1 MSMPAASQNRVPW
14 RVLALGVALLGLWLR
29 MRAFS
34 PFEIGY
40 ADEIM
45 QYLEQAKRIATG
57 DAIVPWEYRYGA
69 RNSLIAQ
76 VLAGPWWLGWKLA
89 PGTLTAMLAARWA
102 FLGLTLMALPAAWR
116 VGSATG
122 RAHGLAAL
130 FVVAVWYESVLLST
144 LLLSEVLGAALLLA
158 GAALLL
164 DEKPSRGVLR
174 WAGVLLGLGVVAR
187 LQYAPFAA
195 VLVLTALGRRWEH
208 WWPVVLGGLAAAA
221 LGSLSDLMAGRVPF
235 AWVWV
240 NLHYNM
246 AEGRAARFGAQ
257 GPFAY
262 ATMLIDHLGPL
273 WPLLLAAALA
283 VPARL
288 RPLGWAALANVL
300 FHSLIAH
307 KEYRFIWASVLALLV
322 LAAVGIVVVGRRL
335 LAGRVRGPVAA
346 LVFALFWL
354 IASLAANNQSGGARA
369 MRGGAP
375 IALSALKAARDS
387 ATCGIAVPDQWRAN
401 VVSALLEREVPL
413 YVAPKEML
421 TSGAALPVGLAG
433 AANVLIM
440 PGPQAG
446 AAGYVFGGCKVREA
460 LKACIYRR
468 AGPCQPDPY
477 WTYQAALQREDL

>member
-1 MSMPAASQNRVPW
+1 MQATSQKRVPW
-14 RVLALGVALLGLWLR
+14 RALALGVALVGLWLR

-57 DAIVPWEYRYGA
+57 HAIVPWEYRYGA

-89 PGTLTAMLAARWA
+89 PGSLTAMLAARWA
-102 FLGLTLMALPAAWR
+102 FLGLTLIALPAAWR
-116 VGSATG
+116 LGAATG

-164 DEKPSRGVLR
+164 DGKPSRAALR
-174 WAGVLLGLGVVAR
+174 WAGLLLGLGVVAR

-195 VLVLTALGRRWEH
+195 VLVLTALGRRWPD

-221 LGSLSDLMAGRVPF
+221 LGSLSDLIAGRVPF

-246 AEGRAARFGAQ
+246 AEGRAARFGAE

-300 FHSLIAH
+300 FHSLVAH

-322 LAAVGIVVVGRRL
+322 LAAVGMVVAGQRL
-335 LAGRVRGPVAA
+335 LGARGVRPGLLA
-346 LVFALFWL
+346 LAFALFWL
-354 IASLAANNQSGGARA
+354 VASAGGERQSGGART

-375 IALSALKAARDS
+375 IPMAALAAARDP
-387 ATCGIAVPDQWRAN
+387 ATCGIAVPDQWRAHL
-401 VVSALLEREVPL
+401 VSALLDRDVPL
-413 YVAPKEML
+413 YVAPKAMVA
-421 TSGAALPVGLAG
+421 SGAPLPAGLAG

-440 PGPQAG
+440 PRPQAG
-446 AAGYVFGGCKVREA
+446 AGAYALAGCKANTV

-468 AGPCQPDPY
+468 PGPCTADPD
-477 WTYQAALQREDL
+477 WTYQAALEREDL

>member
-116 VGSATG
+116 LGSATG

-164 DEKPSRGVLR
+164 GEKPSRGVLR
-174 WAGVLLGLGVVAR
+174 WAGVLLGLGVPA
-187 LQYAPFAA
+187 
-195 VLVLTALGRRWEH
+195 TCW
-208 WWPVVLGGLAAAA
+208 
-221 LGSLSDLMAGRVPF
+221 
-235 AWVWV
+235 
-240 NLHYNM
+240 
-246 AEGRAARFGAQ
+246 
-257 GPFAY
+257 AY
-262 ATMLIDHLGPL
+262 L
-273 WPLLLAAALA
+273 
-283 VPARL
+283 
-288 RPLGWAALANVL
+288 
-300 FHSLIAH
+300 
-307 KEYRFIWASVLALLV
+307 
-322 LAAVGIVVVGRRL
+322 RL
-335 LAGRVRGPVAA
+335 LAQFEEP
-346 LVFALFWL
+346 
-354 IASLAANNQSGGARA
+354 S
-369 MRGGAP
+369 P
-375 IALSALKAARDS
+375 
-387 ATCGIAVPDQWRAN
+387 
-401 VVSALLEREVPL
+401 
-413 YVAPKEML
+413 
-421 TSGAALPVGLAG
+421 
-433 AANVLIM
+433 
-440 PGPQAG
+440 
-446 AAGYVFGGCKVREA
+446 
-460 LKACIYRR
+460 
-468 AGPCQPDPY
+468 
-477 WTYQAALQREDL
+477 

>member
-1 MSMPAASQNRVPW
+1 MREAARNRLWPC
-14 RVLALGVALLGLWLR
+14 ALLIALAGLWLR
-29 MRAFS
+29 ARAFS

-57 DAIVPWEYRYGA
+57 HAIIPWEYRYGA

-76 VLAGPWWLGWKLA
+76 VLALPWWLGGKLA
-89 PGTLTAMLAARWA
+89 PGTLVPMLAARWT

-116 VGSATG
+116 LGTQAG
-122 RAHGLAAL
+122 RAAGLGAL

-164 DEKPSRGVLR
+164 DDKPTRAALR
-174 WAGVLLGLGVVAR
+174 WAGLLLGLGVVVR

-195 VLVLTALGRRWEH
+195 VLALTALGRRWPD
-208 WWPVVLGGLAAAA
+208 WGQVVLGGLIAAA
-221 LGSLSDLMAGRVPF
+221 LGSLSDLAAGRLPF
-235 AWVWV
+235 MWVWV

-246 AEGRAARFGAQ
+246 AEGRAARFGAE

-262 ATMLIDHLGPL
+262 ATMLIEHLGPL
-273 WPLLLAAALA
+273 WPLMLGAALA

-300 FHSLIAH
+300 FHSLVAH

-322 LAAVGIVVVGRRL
+322 LAAVGMVVAGQRL
-335 LAGRVRGPVAA
+335 LAGRVRGWVAA
-346 LVFALFWL
+346 TAFALFWL
-354 IASLAANNQSGGARA
+354 VASAGGERISGGART

-375 IALSALKAARDS
+375 IPMAALQAARDP
-387 ATCGIAVPDQWRAN
+387 ATCGIAVPDQWRAHL
-401 VVSALLEREVPL
+401 VTALLDRDLPL
-413 YVAPKEML
+413 YVAPKAMVAE
-421 TSGAALPVGLAG
+421 GAPLPAGLA
-433 AANVLIM
+433 ASANVLVM
-440 PGPQAG
+440 PRPMAG
-446 AAGYVFGGCKVREA
+446 ATGYVFAGCKANTV

-468 AGPCQPDPY
+468 PGACKADPY
-477 WTYQAALQREDL
+477 WTYQAALEREDL